1 MVFLFEKTGD
11 KSLMFGLNKLIP
23 SESKFAFMDYRK
35 IFILISIFLMIVST
49 SLLTFRGLNLGI
61 DFTGG
66 TLIEISTNNS
76 NIAELRSILSSKFDD
91 VSLQEFGNSKTIIIR
106 LQNIS
111 NTESIETINKVKELI
126 SNEVNE
132 FRRSE
137 FVGPTISSEL
147 LFKGLQ
153 AISFALLA
161 ILIYIWLRFE
171 WQFGF
176 GAVVALAHDVIFTLG
191 VLSLFKIDFSLSSI
205 AAILTIA
212 GYSINDSVVIF
223 DRIRENLRKYKKLE
237 LPDLFNIS
245 INNTLSRTIMTSI
258 TTLLALSCLFIFGG
272 EVIKPFAFAMI
283 IGVIIGTYSSI
294 FIAVPTL
301 LIFKFRPQEED
312 NSLI

>member
-1 MVFLFEKTGD
+1 
-11 KSLMFGLNKLIP
+11 MFGFNKIIP
-23 SESKFAFMDYRK
+23 SNSNISFMNYRK
-35 IFILISIFLMIVST
+35 IFISISVLAIVVCLFL
-49 SLLTFRGLNLGI
+49 LFFKGLNLGI
-61 DFTGG
+61 DFKGG
-66 TLIEISTNNS
+66 TLIEISTKDT
-76 NIAELRSILSSKFDD
+76 NIGELRSILSPEFND
-91 VSLQEFGNSKTIIIR
+91 VSLQEFGDSETIIIR
-106 LQNIS
+106 LQNES
-111 NTESIETINKVKELI
+111 NNESIKTIDKVKDLI
-126 SNEVNE
+126 SDKVTE

-147 LFKGLQ
+147 LWTGLQ
-153 AISFALLA
+153 AIAFALIA

-176 GAVVALAHDVIFTLG
+176 GAVVALTHDVIFTLG
-191 VLSLFKIDFSLSSI
+191 ILSLFSVDFSLSSI

-237 LPDLFNIS
+237 LPDLFNTS
-245 INNTLSRTIMTSI
+245 INNTLSRTIMTSL
-258 TTLLALSCLFIFGG
+258 TTLIALLCLYIFGG
-272 EVIKPFAFAMI
+272 EVIKPFAIAMI

-312 NSLI
+312 NNNKLI